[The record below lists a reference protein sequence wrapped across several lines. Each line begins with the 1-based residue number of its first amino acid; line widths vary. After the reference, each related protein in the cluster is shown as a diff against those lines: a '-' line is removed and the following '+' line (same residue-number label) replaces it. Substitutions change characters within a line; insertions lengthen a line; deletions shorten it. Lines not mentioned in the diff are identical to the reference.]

1 MPQTPL
7 KKIKPTMEYSTT
19 LILYW
24 ICFLLSSS
32 YCMLALLSTKKK
44 KKKHH
49 PPLPPGPTPLPLVGN
64 LNLLRGRDDPH
75 RCLAELAAS
84 YGPLMTL
91 RFGRVTTIVVSSPE
105 LAREALHK
113 NDGGLSGRFVF
124 DVLRA
129 AGHHTA
135 SVVWRPP
142 DPKWHRLRALYN
154 KHLFSS
160 RSLEASQGV
169 RRKKMEE
176 LRAALDDAGRA
187 RRAVGVR
194 RLAQGTLNNVISNLE
209 FSVDM
214 VRLGSE
220 TVPEFQ
226 ALCREL
232 NVEAAKPN
240 AADFFP
246 ALRLVDLQGRRR
258 RSAEL
263 LRKVHAIF
271 DVMIEERRR
280 GREKKKDLLEVL
292 LEQEKEEGEEEG
304 GDYNLQMN
312 SLFVVSDMFLPI
324 LIN

>member
-1 MPQTPL
+1 
-7 KKIKPTMEYSTT
+7 MEYSTT
-19 LILYW
+19 FLCW
-24 ICFLLSSS
+24 ICVLLSS
-32 YCMLALLSTKKK
+32 YCMLALLSKK

-49 PPLPPGPTPLPLVGN
+49 RPLPLPPGPTPLPILGN

-75 RCLAELAAS
+75 RRLAELAAS

-91 RFGRVTTIVVSSPE
+91 RFGSVTTVVVSSPE

-124 DVLRA
+124 DVLRS
-129 AGHHTA
+129 AGHDAA
-135 SVVWRPP
+135 SVVWRQP
-142 DPKWHRLRALYN
+142 DPKWHRFRAMYN

-194 RLAQGTLNNVISNLE
+194 KLAQGTLNNVISNLE
-209 FSVDM
+209 FSVDL
-214 VRLGSE
+214 VELRSE
-220 TVPEFQ
+220 TMAEFQ
-226 ALCREL
+226 VLCREL
-232 NVEAAKPN
+232 NIEAAKPN

-246 ALRLVDLQGRRR
+246 VLQLVDPQGRRR

-292 LEQEKEEGEEEG
+292 LEQEKEVQEEEG

-312 SLFVVSDMFLPI
+312 TLFVVRDYV
-324 LIN
+324 LITYFN